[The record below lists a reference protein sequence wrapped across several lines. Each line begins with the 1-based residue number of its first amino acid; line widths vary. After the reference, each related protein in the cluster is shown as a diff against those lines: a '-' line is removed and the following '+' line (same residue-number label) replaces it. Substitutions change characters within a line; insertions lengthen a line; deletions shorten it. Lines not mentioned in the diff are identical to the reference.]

1 MQIDCDV
8 ETAVLNLSENH
19 GYLATIISDSTV
31 QVFLT
36 AERCLLGC
44 PNNATSVIV
53 ALMGIYF
60 SFNMVYPKQLYP
72 MCIFIQHF
80 VLKIIDRQKVPDVVK
95 RVLSSLDRIES

>member
-1 MQIDCDV
+1 M
-8 ETAVLNLSENH
+8 ETAVLNLSENR

-31 QVFLT
+31 QVFLI

-53 ALMGIYF
+53 ALMGIHF

-95 RVLSSLDRIES
+95 SFVIIR